1 MFPYSV
7 IVALVI
13 TLIFAAFAGLLV
25 NRSKEVYFL
34 MLTLVLGQ
42 LVWAIVLQW
51 VSLTK
56 GTTGIT
62 GIELPHLWGLGQGS
76 NIGFYYYSLTA
87 FTLVTLGLTAL
98 MRSSFGL
105 KLRGIRESESRM
117 IMLGYN
123 VALLKWV
130 AFMISSFIAG
140 LAGIFYVYYSGLINP
155 DALSLNSSNQVMIAS
170 IFGGIN
176 SIIGAILGTGIIKTL
191 EIVLSGVTQ
200 RYLLMIGI
208 LFLVVIMWL
217 LFPSLSVEEHL
228 VMAYRLAKTKDT
240 EWTPERIYELFP
252 EIAGRRKVSGTK
264 LSGGEQQILAISR
277 ALVSNPQILMMD
289 EPSEG
294 ISTMVIDRI
303 IELCHKL
310 TEQGVSILMVEQ
322 NLDLA
327 LRVAQRV
334 YVLVNGRIV
343 HEGTSTDFRLDK
355 ENQRQ
360 FLGV

>member
-1 MFPYSV
+1 MRKNSMIWTLLISILLLSAIPLFVDQFFITMMIRIMYYGLLAVAFSFLAGQLGLFSLMVPAFLGISAYTIAILESKEILMFPYSV
-7 IVALVI
+7 IVALVV
-13 TLIFAAFAGLLV
+13 TLAFAAFAGMLV

-62 GIELPHLWGLGQGS
+62 GIEMPHLWGLGQGS
-76 NIGFYYYSLTA
+76 NIGYYYYSLAA
-87 FTLVTLGLTAL
+87 FSLVTLGLTAL

-105 KLRGIRESESRM
+105 KLSGIRESESRM

-123 VALLKWV
+123 VGLLKWA

-155 DALSLNSSNQVMIAS
+155 DALSLNSANQVMIAS

-208 LFLVVIMWL
+208 LFLVVIM
-217 LFPSLSVEEHL
+217 FAPKGV
-228 VMAYRLAKTKDT
+228 VDVI
-240 EWTPERIYELFP
+240 ERTGLRFI
-252 EIAGRRKVSGTK
+252 RRKK
-264 LSGGEQQILAISR
+264 Q
-277 ALVSNPQILMMD
+277 
-289 EPSEG
+289 
-294 ISTMVIDRI
+294 
-303 IELCHKL
+303 
-310 TEQGVSILMVEQ
+310 
-322 NLDLA
+322 
-327 LRVAQRV
+327 
-334 YVLVNGRIV
+334 
-343 HEGTSTDFRLDK
+343 
-355 ENQRQ
+355 
-360 FLGV
+360 